1 MQLLACCCI
10 SFPRCNSSQF
20 FIYSSSAFAAKLKLL
35 HPKRNSKERTEKWP
49 GKETRADPCTHTHT
63 ELANKNASTRASH
76 VLTDRS
82 TGDRDDGGWGD
93 RDDGIGLAARR
104 WDGVRKKIV
113 QQHGEASGA
122 AWFPFK
128 EGE

>member
-1 MQLLACCCI
+1 MHASI
-10 SFPRCNSSQF
+10 
-20 FIYSSSAFAAKLKLL
+20 
-35 HPKRNSKERTEKWP
+35 H
-49 GKETRADPCTHTHT
+49 THTHSDT

-113 QQHGEASGA
+113 QLHGEASGA